1 MHQVLSSR
9 GCKKI
14 TNDYVCLFHSAA
26 PKILLR
32 SFIYVYPPP
41 DILRTYKHDVMVKL
55 VAYVCLQVIYIY
67 INNIMHEVLK
77 LTGIKGILGKNVS
90 LLSPWYQ
97 THFDV

>member
-1 MHQVLSSR
+1 MPYFNQRRMKQSYIDGAFFTSEKRHGKRYHMHQVLSSR

-67 INNIMHEVLK
+67 K
-77 LTGIKGILGKNVS
+77 
-90 LLSPWYQ
+90 
-97 THFDV
+97 